1 MHLRTIA
8 LGLIAV
14 VAMVTLLYLRS
25 GPGATGSASPVPVP
39 VPVASTPQAPR
50 ANAAPVRLAG
60 DAQGD
65 DLVASL
71 ISATPPPLPA
81 PSQLPVTPDPLPPW
95 DAQLVDVLPALRARA
110 DAGDAVAACHIGLAL
125 SACALQGNFGISPAQ
140 LRNLDP
146 ADEETLNRLAFQGED
161 LLRPGR
167 ERSCAGLG
175 QNTFA
180 LRFKYLL
187 RAAEQGNDAA
197 ALAFVDGM
205 AFSTVEG
212 WVRHPDLLE
221 VYRARAP
228 ELVRQ
233 LVARGNQRMA
243 ILLWMNA
250 HGWNYS
256 LLPQVLDLDEGARAT
271 FFHLGGLVRHK
282 PSADPGF
289 GFSASVSE
297 AGRQRAA
304 QIYARY
310 FSGKPYTEAE
320 SVGLRDPLR
329 VEACAE
335 S

>member
-1 MHLRTIA
+1 
-8 LGLIAV
+8 
-14 VAMVTLLYLRS
+14 
-25 GPGATGSASPVPVP
+25 
-39 VPVASTPQAPR
+39 
-50 ANAAPVRLAG
+50 
-60 DAQGD
+60 
-65 DLVASL
+65 
-71 ISATPPPLPA
+71 
-81 PSQLPVTPDPLPPW
+81 
-95 DAQLVDVLPALRARA
+95 
-110 DAGDAVAACHIGLAL
+110 
-125 SACALQGNFGISPAQ
+125 
-140 LRNLDP
+140 
-146 ADEETLNRLAFQGED
+146 
-161 LLRPGR
+161 
-167 ERSCAGLG
+167 
-175 QNTFA
+175 
-180 LRFKYLL
+180 
-187 RAAEQGNDAA
+187 
-197 ALAFVDGM
+197 
-205 AFSTVEG
+205 
-212 WVRHPDLLE
+212 
-221 VYRARAP
+221 
-228 ELVRQ
+228 
-233 LVARGNQRMA
+233 MA